1 MSKISTKI
9 RQKQSIIPQQILQS
23 RFLELSLT
31 DIEEELQNEI
41 EKNPVLVERD
51 LEDFRDKNTQEYQL
65 DNQEN
70 YDLFLSNLPE
80 DIDVVGSLIKQVEE
94 SEMDSKE
101 KDIGKQI
108 IFNVDETGFLDTEIE
123 LISDNC
129 HADLS
134 EVNKVLDLVKK
145 FTPQG
150 VGCRDVQEYLA
161 LQIDDN
167 DFFAQEII
175 TEYFDKFLNQN
186 FSEIKSNL
194 VCSDVEFDDALK
206 IISSKN
212 LSPIIM
218 SNDSDQIIPD
228 LIIRM
233 KDNKWIILVNDK
245 NLNRFKIAN
254 DYLSEAMTQKFSD
267 KEKKF
272 IKEHTDSAQNLL
284 DTIIF
289 RSQTLKNV
297 MNEIIGFQNAYLS
310 ENQDYPNPLR
320 LKDIATKLDMDIS
333 SISRVVKNK
342 YVDTPLGIISLKSFF
357 SSKIVKDSG
366 EVIGTRELKDTIK
379 DLIQSEDNS
388 HPFSDLEI
396 SNLLKKKDISIARR
410 TVAKYRES
418 MNIPNVNKRQ
428 VK

>member
-80 DIDVVGSLIKQVEE
+80 DIDVIGSLIKQVEE

-123 LISDNC
+123 LIADNC

-161 LQIDDN
+161 LQIGDN
-167 DFFAQEII
+167 DFFAQAII
-175 TEYFDKFLNQN
+175 TKYFDEFLNQN

-254 DYLSEAMTQKFSD
+254 EYLSEAMTQKFSD

-310 ENQDYPNPLR
+310 GNQEYPNPLR
-320 LKDIATKLDMDIS
+320 LEDIATKLDMDIS

>member
-80 DIDVVGSLIKQVEE
+80 DIDVIDSLIKQVEE

-123 LISDNC
+123 LIADNC

-145 FTPQG
+145 LTPQG

-175 TEYFDKFLNQN
+175 TKYFDEFLNQN

-194 VCSDVEFDDALK
+194 VCSDAEFDDALK

-320 LKDIATKLDMDIS
+320 LEDIATKLDMDIS

-428 VK
+428 LK

>member
-123 LISDNC
+123 LIADNC

-134 EVNKVLDLVKK
+134 EVNKVLNLVKK
-145 FTPQG
+145 FIPQG

-161 LQIDDN
+161 LQIEDN

-175 TEYFDKFLNQN
+175 TKYFDEFLNQN

-194 VCSDVEFDDALK
+194 VCSDAEFDDALK

-218 SNDSDQIIPD
+218 SNDFDQIIPD

-233 KDNKWIILVNDK
+233 KNNKWIILVNDK

-310 ENQDYPNPLR
+310 GNQDYPNPLR
-320 LKDIATKLDMDIS
+320 LEDIATKLDMDIS

-428 VK
+428 LK

>member
-80 DIDVVGSLIKQVEE
+80 DIDVTDSLIKQVEE

-101 KDIGKQI
+101 KNIGKQI

-123 LISDNC
+123 LIADNC

-175 TEYFDKFLNQN
+175 TKYFDEFLNQN

-366 EVIGTRELKDTIK
+366 EVIGTKELKDTIK